1 MTITAT
7 AHRWEHGW
15 ELWIDGEPATQ
26 VASLDRAAQ
35 QVRDYLDTV
44 EPATDHSRW
53 EVAIVPEI
61 GDLGA
66 EVVEA
71 RSATDQAARAAVTA
85 AARSRAAARHLREA
99 GFSVADSAA
108 ILGVSRGRVSQLVN
122 G

>member
-53 EVAIVPEI
+53 EV
-61 GDLGA
+61 
-66 EVVEA
+66 
-71 RSATDQAARAAVTA
+71 
-85 AARSRAAARHLREA
+85 
-99 GFSVADSAA
+99 
-108 ILGVSRGRVSQLVN
+108 
-122 G
+122 